1 MSHDHDSWY
10 IDATSCTC
18 MKYELLHL
26 PGTVVLPPLWNWVYF
41 GTKIPKRV
49 GYSDPAKFVQQ
60 LNDLQILWMERSA
73 EIWKLQTIFFRG
85 FWVQYCIPIPTESKW
100 KKKVNKEKKLKWVYL
115 RPRPRIHCCWQLP
128 TGEPHH
134 PTAPSS
140 LVRQIARP
148 GPPHSSWTAA
158 AATARRYLATVTSG
172 GIVASA
178 TASPIRWALL
188 SSILIPTYSVSGV
201 LFFYLLF
208 FLSRCGLRS
217 NAQLAAVETEYKTS
231 MLVVKLHYYSTATNS
246 CCEQK
251 NSAIMLFFCEMQ

>member
-73 EIWKLQTIFFRG
+73 EIWKLQTIFLRG

-100 KKKVNKEKKLKWVYL
+100 EKKVNKEKKLNWVYL
-115 RPRPRIHCCWQLP
+115 RPRPSSTSNPLLLAAADRWAASPDCALFIGSPNRKARTSALFMDGGGGDGTALSCHGHLRWHSGICHGFSDPVSSPVLN
-128 TGEPHH
+128 PH
-134 PTAPSS
+134 PYIFSVWCAIFLS
-140 LVRQIARP
+140 LVLSFP
-148 GPPHSSWTAA
+148 LW
-158 AATARRYLATVTSG
+158 
-172 GIVASA
+172 
-178 TASPIRWALL
+178 
-188 SSILIPTYSVSGV
+188 SSIQCTTG
-201 LFFYLLF
+201 
-208 FLSRCGLRS
+208 
-217 NAQLAAVETEYKTS
+217 
-231 MLVVKLHYYSTATNS
+231 S
-246 CCEQK
+246 CRDW
-251 NSAIMLFFCEMQ
+251 I